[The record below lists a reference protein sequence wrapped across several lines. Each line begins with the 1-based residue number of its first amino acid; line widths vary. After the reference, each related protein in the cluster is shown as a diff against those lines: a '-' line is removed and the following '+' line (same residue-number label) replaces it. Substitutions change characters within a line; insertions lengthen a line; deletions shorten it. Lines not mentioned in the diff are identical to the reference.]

1 MLDLSHY
8 IASRLDAYH
17 VFALAEA
24 VDALEALETNPARG
38 EEYGPSVSDILQAA
52 FEVLELAENVN
63 DPVISKS
70 AKLYADEVIDSTKTT
85 WA

>member
-8 IASRLDAYH
+8 INSRLDAYA

-24 VDALEALETNPARG
+24 VDYLDALATNPTRG
-38 EEYGPSVSDILQAA
+38 TEFGPSISDILQAA

-63 DPVISKS
+63 DEVIRKS
-70 AKLYADEVIDSTKTT
+70 AKAFADEVIDSTKTT